1 MRISEVY
8 EELMEYNNLPER
20 FRRGDFDLLQEE
32 SQTLREFIDDFFD
45 AAEKNGNVS
54 LEDFV
59 EFMGFLQTLWDVDSE
74 EVKNILTIAF
84 MKSAKM
90 GNALIKQAFPGR

>member
-1 MRISEVY
+1 MRIPEVY

-74 EVKNILTIAF
+74 EVKNILTTAF